1 MHEATDSKFH
11 PQLYD
16 YIVVGGGTAGCP
28 LAATLSQK
36 FRVLLLERGGS
47 PYGNPNVTLRDNFI
61 VNYLNQGSDTPVQGF
76 VSTEGVPN
84 ARARVLGGGTSI
96 NIGFYNRASPQVIS
110 DLGLDGSLA
119 NASFRW
125 VEQVVTSVPRLG
137 PYQAAFRRSLIK
149 AGVTPDNGASYDFQ
163 VGTQTGG
170 TIFDDQGTRRPASN
184 LLVYANPRN
193 LDILLHA
200 QVELILFS
208 GSGDFLLAGD
218 RSYGVKYS
226 DPLGRTRTTLLKN
239 LQGEVILCAG
249 TLGSPQLLLL
259 SGVGPAN
266 QLFSPSPV
274 ESALAQVV
282 GITAPFGNFI
292 EAACGV
298 AVTGVP
304 GARAGNI
311 IEKVAGPLSSGTLV
325 LQSKNVRDN
334 PLVTFNYFQDPRDL
348 QTCIAGVNTIEEVIL
363 ANSFRP
369 FVYDNQTL
377 PSGGT
382 VGAPNRRNPAF
393 AATINTTIANYCRE
407 RLTTIW
413 HYHGGC
419 LVNQVVDSD
428 YRVLGIKGLRVVD
441 GSTFKYS
448 PGTIPQ
454 ATILML
460 GR

>member
-47 PYGNPNVTLRDNFI
+47 P
-61 VNYLNQGSDTPVQGF
+61 
-76 VSTEGVPN
+76 
-84 ARARVLGGGTSI
+84 
-96 NIGFYNRASPQVIS
+96 
-110 DLGLDGSLA
+110 
-119 NASFRW
+119 
-125 VEQVVTSVPRLG
+125 
-137 PYQAAFRRSLIK
+137 LIK

-200 QVELILFS
+200 QVELILF
-208 GSGDFLLAGD
+208 
-218 RSYGVKYS
+218 R
-226 DPLGRTRTTLLKN
+226 
-239 LQGEVILCAG
+239 G
-249 TLGSPQLLLL
+249 TPGSPQLLLL

-266 QLFSPSPV
+266 QLTAMGIKVVYNLPGVGKQVSDNPAALVNIVSPSPV

-325 LQSKNVRDN
+325 LQSKHVRDN
-334 PLVTFNYFQDPRDL
+334 PLVTFNYFQHPRDL
-348 QTCIAGVNTIEEVIL
+348 QACIAGVNTIEEVIL

-407 RLTTIW
+407 HLTTIW

-419 LVNQVVDSD
+419 LVNRLWTRTIEFWELKDSEWWMA
-428 YRVLGIKGLRVVD
+428 LR
-441 GSTFKYS
+441 SNTRREQFRK
-448 PGTIPQ
+448 
-454 ATILML
+454 L
-460 GR
+460 RF

>member
-1 MHEATDSKFH
+1 MAFLALILAPCLLSACKTQNLPPMHEATDSKFH

-47 PYGNPNVTLRDNFI
+47 P
-61 VNYLNQGSDTPVQGF
+61 
-76 VSTEGVPN
+76 
-84 ARARVLGGGTSI
+84 
-96 NIGFYNRASPQVIS
+96 
-110 DLGLDGSLA
+110 
-119 NASFRW
+119 
-125 VEQVVTSVPRLG
+125 
-137 PYQAAFRRSLIK
+137 LIK

-200 QVELILFS
+200 QVELILF
-208 GSGDFLLAGD
+208 
-218 RSYGVKYS
+218 R
-226 DPLGRTRTTLLKN
+226 
-239 LQGEVILCAG
+239 GEVSNTYLWQDDLGIFSWQEIEVMESS
-249 TLGSPQLLLL
+249 TPGSPQLLLL

-266 QLFSPSPV
+266 QLTAMGIKVVYNLPGVGKQVSDNPAALVNIVSPSPV

-325 LQSKNVRDN
+325 LQSKHVRDN
-334 PLVTFNYFQDPRDL
+334 PLVTFNYFQHPRDL
-348 QTCIAGVNTIEEVIL
+348 QACIAGVNTIEE
-363 ANSFRP
+363 R
-369 FVYDNQTL
+369 TL
-377 PSGGT
+377 DDHMALPRWLLS
-382 VGAPNRRNPAF
+382 
-393 AATINTTIANYCRE
+393 
-407 RLTTIW
+407 
-413 HYHGGC
+413 
-419 LVNQVVDSD
+419 
-428 YRVLGIKGLRVVD
+428 
-441 GSTFKYS
+441 
-448 PGTIPQ
+448 
-454 ATILML
+454 
-460 GR
+460 

>member
-1 MHEATDSKFH
+1 MAFLALILASCLLSACKTQNLPPMHEATDSKFH

-208 GSGDFLLAGD
+208 GD

-239 LQGEVILCAG
+239 LQGEVILCAAVTAMG
-249 TLGSPQLLLL
+249 IKVVYNLP
-259 SGVGPAN
+259 GVGKQVSDNPAALVN
-266 QLFSPSPV
+266 IVSPSPV

-348 QTCIAGVNTIEEVIL
+348 QTCIAGVNTIEE
-363 ANSFRP
+363 R
-369 FVYDNQTL
+369 TL
-377 PSGGT
+377 DDHMALPRWLLS
-382 VGAPNRRNPAF
+382 
-393 AATINTTIANYCRE
+393 
-407 RLTTIW
+407 
-413 HYHGGC
+413 
-419 LVNQVVDSD
+419 
-428 YRVLGIKGLRVVD
+428 
-441 GSTFKYS
+441 
-448 PGTIPQ
+448 
-454 ATILML
+454 
-460 GR
+460 